1 MIEPELARRFIEQVT
16 QFTEYNI
23 NIMDENGVII
33 ASRDPGRIGTYHE
46 VADRI
51 VKGTGDVIVIRD
63 DRMFPGVLPGINM
76 AIMHEGRKE
85 GVVGVTGDPDK
96 IRDVAMITRMAMEAM
111 LKYEKQQESIRLRR
125 SRKEHFINLLTQVEF
140 ASPTEIRGIAR
151 QLEYEESLVRV
162 PILCRIKSF
171 DTDPGTDSRKGGND
185 RNGRNDRNDRLS
197 DPSFPPRSDL
207 QQVVDA
213 LRRGK
218 GHHSQDLSFILDET
232 HILVFKT
239 IRADSRHSFVDYRR
253 EIGDYLEYTLRWLRE
268 RKTAAVFY
276 IGTLQ
281 NSFSQ
286 YYYACRH
293 CKWLESHVGETG
305 EIVFFMDHLKEYFR
319 TLVPRQELQRVFHV
333 CETMLDKSPAK
344 QFSEMTAAL
353 EETNYNLTKAAQ
365 MLYVHKNTLVYR
377 YNKMKDYLGID
388 PLERSQDRTFLELL
402 HLYLEK

>member
-16 QFTEYNI
+16 KFTEYNI

-33 ASRDPGRIGTYHE
+33 ASRDPGRVGTYHE

-51 VKGTGDVIVIRD
+51 IRGTQDVLVIRD

-140 ASPTEIRGIAR
+140 ASPSEIRGIAR

-162 PILCRIKSF
+162 PVLCRIKRPGAGSGKGK
-171 DTDPGTDSRKGGND
+171 DGSGSPVQSLSHLPDP
-185 RNGRNDRNDRLS
+185 
-197 DPSFPPRSDL
+197 
-207 QQVVDA
+207 QEMMDA
-213 LRRGK
+213 LRRGT
-218 GHHSQDLSFILDET
+218 GHYSQDISFILDET

-239 IRADSRHSFVDYRR
+239 IKADSRHNFVDYRR
-253 EIGDYLEYTLRWLRE
+253 EIMDYLEYILRWMQE
-268 RKTAAVFY
+268 RNAAAAFY
-276 IGTLQ
+276 VGTLQ
-281 NSFSQ
+281 NTFSQ
-286 YYYACRH
+286 YYYAYRH
-293 CKWLESHVGETG
+293 CKWLESHVGGPG
-305 EIVFFMDHLKEYFR
+305 EITFFMDHLREYFR

-333 CETMLDKSPAK
+333 CEIMLDKSTAK
-344 QFSEMTAAL
+344 QFSEMTSAL

-365 MLYVHKNTLVYR
+365 KLYVHKNTLVYR

-388 PLERSQDRTFLELL
+388 PLERSEDRTFLELL